1 MDETKSEP
9 PKIKVVDRRKFS
21 AEGDPLETAVPAAE
35 TTASAPLPENPEP
48 EPAAPTPDPGPA
60 APSPDPGPASPA
72 QENRT
77 QPSQLFLELVTM
89 LAGQAEL
96 LLVGAEDLPAQPAE
110 AQRMINY
117 LGVLEEKTAGNIT
130 DEEAKLLSSLL
141 YQLRTLYLERK

>member
-1 MDETKSEP
+1 MGEKQSEQ

-21 AEGDPLETAVPAAE
+21 SDGDPLEATASTTETIAE
-35 TTASAPLPENPEP
+35 TPTPEAPPEDPIS
-48 EPAAPTPDPGPA
+48 EPAKPASESGPATPTPQNHG
-60 APSPDPGPASPA
+60 
-72 QENRT
+72 

-117 LGVLEEKTAGNIT
+117 LGVLEEKTAGNLSE
-130 DEEAKLLSSLL
+130 DEAKLLSGLL
-141 YQLRTLYLERK
+141 YQLRTFYLQRK